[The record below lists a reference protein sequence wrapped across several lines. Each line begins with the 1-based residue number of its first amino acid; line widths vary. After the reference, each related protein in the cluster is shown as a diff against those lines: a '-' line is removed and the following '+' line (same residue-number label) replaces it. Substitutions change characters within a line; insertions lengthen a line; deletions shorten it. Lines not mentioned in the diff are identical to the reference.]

1 MLLLYIRSLSFSLLL
16 LLFQVWPSRFSL
28 FLVVFFLFGHST
40 PATADTAIY
49 TGPTDS
55 EAVRRNKSRLLY
67 KCCQQNRNIAFAYQL
82 FAVQFTRASGGRQ
95 NGLGTTTKSMRRNS
109 REIVKGG
116 WERLTTQRVARCSC
130 TLQINSPP
138 RQGDG
143 IFTTTFCN
151 FLPDCL
157 LPACP
162 LACSPTPATPLPH
175 PQHGLLLARFDLHTQ
190 SKYFHPNILKMSKP
204 IYGSTEPGIPVPGF
218 RLLGTSL
225 DTNCSV
231 FRWEVRFLPGTLL
244 VVPWKDNS

>member
-16 LLFQVWPSRFSL
+16 PLFQVWLIRFSL
-28 FLVVFFLFGHST
+28 FFSFFLFGHST

-162 LACSPTPATPLPH
+162 LACSPTPVTPLPH
-175 PQHGLLLARFDLHTQ
+175 PQHGLLLARFDVHTQ

-204 IYGSTEPGIPVPGF
+204 IYSSTEPGIPVPGF

-231 FRWEVRFLPGTLL
+231 FRWGVGFVPRALL